1 MRLGDIIFSAKDPTQ
16 LLLVARM
23 YEVQLPDKIVTCFAM
38 VSSGTGKVYDVSES
52 IVGLLDM
59 RKIEL

>member
-1 MRLGDIIFSAKDPTQ
+1 VRPGDIIFSAKDPTQ

-23 YEVQLPDKIVTCFAM
+23 YEQQLPDKIVTSFVM